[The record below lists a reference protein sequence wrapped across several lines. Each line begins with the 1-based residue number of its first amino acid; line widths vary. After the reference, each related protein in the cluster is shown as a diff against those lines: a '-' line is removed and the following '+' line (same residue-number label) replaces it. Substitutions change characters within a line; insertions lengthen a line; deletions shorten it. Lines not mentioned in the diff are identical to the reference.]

1 MLYNVYFGLKF
12 IYYKDKC
19 LCIKHYDNLFLCGKS
34 LRTVGVQTQILRND
48 SERSDTEGVVYRQT
62 EPVLGYCNQGM
73 ATTLCL
79 EWLDEFHFQQILCF
93 VLQNTASMISG

>member
-1 MLYNVYFGLKF
+1 M
-12 IYYKDKC
+12 IT
-19 LCIKHYDNLFLCGKS
+19 FLCGKS

-62 EPVLGYCNQGM
+62 EPVLGYYNQGM

>member
-1 MLYNVYFGLKF
+1 M
-12 IYYKDKC
+12 IT
-19 LCIKHYDNLFLCGKS
+19 FLCGKS

-62 EPVLGYCNQGM
+62 EPVLGYYNQGM

-79 EWLDEFHFQQILCF
+79 
-93 VLQNTASMISG
+93 G